1 MTSHTK
7 SHFLLKDVSWNFVW
21 DKQVCFRGV
30 FAPNYGSDPI
40 PFCHDFAVILLLS
53 SITRSFLFPAFH
65 SFNQKPRLFW
75 DAFSSAT
82 LQQEK
87 IRWTPEA
94 FGVFQPKIPFHSQ
107 DILLPGNFSELA
119 SASPFEQ
126 SWRWNWIPQQPVN
139 LWIYGYL
146 GFENKQQ
153 IHTNTLWAFCGIGF
167 IRFNGQ
173 LWKTPSWKPKGRVRN
188 VKNHIRVVV
197 APGSPFSA

>member
-1 MTSHTK
+1 MFPGCVRAELWVWSHTILSWFCSDTATQLHRK
-7 SHFLLKDVSWNFVW
+7 ILPFSGFPFIQPKTPSFLGRLLKCNIATGKNKIDP
-21 DKQVCFRGV
+21 RGIR
-30 FAPNYGSDPI
+30 G
-40 PFCHDFAVILLLS
+40 
-53 SITRSFLFPAFH
+53 
-65 SFNQKPRLFW
+65 
-75 DAFSSAT
+75 FSA
-82 LQQEK
+82 
-87 IRWTPEA
+87 
-94 FGVFQPKIPFHSQ
+94 KIPFHSQ

-119 SASPFEQ
+119 SASPLEQ

-197 APGSPFSA
+197 APGSPFSV